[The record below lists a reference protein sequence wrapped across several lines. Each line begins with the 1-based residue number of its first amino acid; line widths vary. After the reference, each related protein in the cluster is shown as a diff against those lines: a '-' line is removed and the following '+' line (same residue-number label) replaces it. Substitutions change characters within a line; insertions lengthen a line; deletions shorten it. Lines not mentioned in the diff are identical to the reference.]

1 LLPDWP
7 GSEADSVMRQAGE
20 FMELIGV
27 RRLAFESPSWRK
39 DDTFRGR
46 PEFVF
51 RIRSLKMKED
61 NLNKMVDTYLKGRES
76 SIMRSYQSSYRKV
89 VEICR
94 KCGMSVFG
102 LDEEARCEIWLE
114 AREERLSTGCSIV
127 HMGRNCEED
136 TNESSTAAVGESE
149 PVDPKDVDIDVQPN
163 DSGDMESLY

>member
-1 LLPDWP
+1 
-7 GSEADSVMRQAGE
+7 
-20 FMELIGV
+20 
-27 RRLAFESPSWRK
+27 
-39 DDTFRGR
+39 
-46 PEFVF
+46 
-51 RIRSLKMKED
+51 
-61 NLNKMVDTYLKGRES
+61 
-76 SIMRSYQSSYRKV
+76 V

-149 PVDPKDVDIDVQPN
+149 PVDPKDVDIDAQPN
-163 DSGDMESLY
+163 DSGDMESLLVALETHDVESIDDMDVEPLDAQVVELLEV